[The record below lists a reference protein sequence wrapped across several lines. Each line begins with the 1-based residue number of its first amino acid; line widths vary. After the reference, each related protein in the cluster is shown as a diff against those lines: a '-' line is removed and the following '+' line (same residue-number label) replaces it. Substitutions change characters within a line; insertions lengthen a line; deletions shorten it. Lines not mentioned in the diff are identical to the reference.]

1 MIGLAT
7 GAIDV
12 STTQWVL
19 LQKREPAGP
28 AAHDEPTHIVPGLH
42 HVADEHVRAEWLAV
56 PADGHRDGHFYGRE
70 AAQAERL
77 RGDRVRVYWWGFIRL
92 HLRAHGARDDPAAA
106 LRDVAVLDS
115 L

>member
-1 MIGLAT
+1 VGP
-7 GAIDV
+7 
-12 STTQWVL
+12 L
-19 LQKREPAGP
+19 LQEREPAGP
-28 AAHDEPTHIVPGLH
+28 AADDEPAHIVPGLH

-70 AAQAERL
+70 AAQTERL
-77 RGDRVRVYWWGFIRL
+77 RGNWLRVHRGRAVGL

-106 LRDVAVLDS
+106 LRDVAVFYS